1 VATSLQPPE
10 TRPIILY
17 DGVCGLCNRFNQFVL
32 KRDRKDLFR
41 FASLQSAFASS
52 VLVRHGAEP
61 RKLDTIY
68 VVIDCDQPTERLL
81 SKSHAILF
89 TLQQLGGAWR
99 IVRAFRMLPRF
110 ILDIGYD
117 LVAHNRYRIFGKYET
132 CLVPEEKHRQKFID
146 V

>member
-1 VATSLQPPE
+1 MRLPE
-10 TRPIILY
+10 TKPIILY

-41 FASLQSAFASS
+41 FASLQSSFASG
-52 VLVRHGAEP
+52 VLTRHGADP

-68 VVIDCDQPTERLL
+68 VVVDYDQPTERLL
-81 SKSHAILF
+81 SKSRAILF
-89 TLQQLGGAWR
+89 TLQQIGGSWR
-99 IVRAFRMLPRF
+99 SVGVFRMLPRF

-117 LVAHNRYRIFGKYET
+117 LIARNRYRIFGKYET
-132 CLVPEEKHRQKFID
+132 CLVPQERYRQKFID